1 VTGEPK
7 SREKV
12 SIANAGYH
20 PAMSPRPS
28 SSRTDTPPAPA
39 KAPLRA
45 VDGRVPGRRGL
56 ATRARL
62 IECTADLLVKTPTRD
77 LRVTDITRAAGTS
90 PATFYQYFDDLE
102 SVLLAVAERT
112 VDEGRQLSALI
123 AGRPWKGTAGVR
135 SAEALVDGFLEFWAS
150 HRPALRVMDLL
161 ASEGDKRFRRL
172 RVVMLND
179 MTKAL
184 AAEIA
189 ALQPDS
195 EIDPMAMA
203 GALVGMLPH
212 LVAHQSGFEAWDIP
226 FTHVREAMIRLI
238 YWGVTGPRVPK
249 R

>member
-1 VTGEPK
+1 
-7 SREKV
+7 
-12 SIANAGYH
+12 
-20 PAMSPRPS
+20 MSPRAS
-28 SSRTDTPPAPA
+28 SSRPDAPGPA
-39 KAPLRA
+39 KTPLRA

-62 IECTADLLVKTPTRD
+62 IECTTDLLAKTATRD

-102 SVLLAVAERT
+102 SVLVAVAERT
-112 VDEGRQLSALI
+112 VEEGRQLSALI
-123 AGRPWKGTAGVR
+123 AGRPWKGGAGVR
-135 SAEALVDGFLEFWAS
+135 SAAALVDGFLEFWVS

-184 AAEIA
+184 AAEIKE
-189 ALQPDS
+189 LQPAGD
-195 EIDPMAMA
+195 IDPMAMA

-226 FTHVREAMIRLI
+226 FAHVREAMIRLI
-238 YWGVTGPRVPK
+238 YWGVNGPRIPK